1 MAHTREDKL
10 NIRLAGLLAAEGL
23 DAEGEDE
30 RTGGRRI
37 DVFVRIGG
45 RRIAVEA
52 KKGNLPRDR
61 DAALAAAAE
70 RLEQGLA
77 DAAVAVCYPESLALD
92 RLAADTP
99 LRAAPLGGVWSETDA
114 AGLAAVVRRTS
125 DDLSDIEKASATFRD
140 KLKEAAAALER
151 HQVDDIAAS
160 VSIPL
165 GAGQPGMR
173 AALLVAS
180 ACLFHAR
187 LDEALARG
195 ELRKPRTDARTGRR
209 YDGRGW
215 PFPRLGDCLAA
226 LDPIEPLSAAWDA
239 ILAVDYKPVFE
250 TALTVIGAPAQNRGL
265 AEFARGCGYAA
276 LGAVRALTGG
286 QTDLLGRVFHRILD
300 EAKHTG
306 AFYTSSAAAALLAG
320 IAVRDEDV
328 NRDLEYQIVDPA
340 CGTGT
345 LLAAAAARVKDAAV
359 QHGRAAG
366 RHLIEEGVH
375 GFDIDIAATHMA
387 AVTLGLM
394 APDVA
399 FRKMNIHRFHLGEV
413 DDPVSGGTVVRT
425 GSLELMGGDGL
436 AQAAGW
442 PQAIRS
448 GQVETGKEEVVE
460 AVRRDLVI
468 MNPPFTRD
476 SLRYGQLPKPI
487 KRQLKDR
494 EKWLFNGTPVHRSHY
509 GGMFLTLADRLCD
522 EDSGTLALVLPT
534 TGTQNPSTGD
544 VRRWLLEERFHLET
558 VVTSHDPD
566 RIYFSENT
574 HINESLFVFRRP
586 GKAGNGQQAT
596 RFIQLARN
604 PSNPAEAAL
613 LADALRSGR
622 IPEQWGRE
630 VYWPRERV
638 LADDWTPV
646 RFLSPYLVKA
656 SFDLFSEGR
665 PGLTPLRRK
674 AEIGPDGRT
683 MRGGIFKPR
692 RLADDGAGLTPLRRT
707 AEVGPAGQALRGGI
721 FKPRRLAD
729 EAGRRGMWYNN
740 QEEASPTGSPPKQ
753 TLQAEPDCYLHT
765 TPQNRQTAARL
776 WTRRARLLLPARF
789 RLTTG
794 RTFALVAT
802 ERVLGSLWI
811 PVKPLKPAEGWEE
824 SMAVY
829 LNSTV
834 GVLAQ
839 IRESSPHSLQRPS
852 MSIDG
857 MRRIRAPDLTAGQTE
872 VLAAAYE
879 EICGQPLERLS
890 DATGDPVR
898 KRLDEAVCDA
908 LGLAPEQAER
918 IRSEL
923 AAEPSVT
930 GRPAGEAG

>member
-1 MAHTREDKL
+1 MHLMAQPREEKF
-10 NIRLAGLLAAEGL
+10 NMRLAGLLAAEGL
-23 DAEGEDE
+23 DAEGEAE
-30 RTGGRRI
+30 QARGRRI
-37 DVFVRIGG
+37 DVLVRIGG
-45 RRIAVEA
+45 RRIAIEA
-52 KKGNLPRDR
+52 KKGTLPANRDH
-61 DAALAAAAE
+61 ALAAAAK
-70 RLEQGLA
+70 RLKQGLA
-77 DAAVAVCYPESLALD
+77 HAAVAVCYPETLPRTGLD
-92 RLAADTP
+92 AGTP
-99 LRAAPLGGVWSETDA
+99 LKVAALGGVWSETNA
-114 AGLAAVVRRTS
+114 AGLAAVTRRAS
-125 DDLSDIEKASATFRD
+125 DDLSNIEKASATFRD
-140 KLKEAAAALER
+140 KLKEAAAALTR
-151 HQVDDIAAS
+151 HQVDDIADS

-187 LDEALARG
+187 LDEALNRG
-195 ELRKPRTDARTGRR
+195 EVHKPRTDARTDGA

-215 PFPRLGDCLAA
+215 PFPRLEDCLAD
-226 LDPIEPLSAAWDA
+226 LDPIEPLTAAWNT

-250 TALTVIGAPAQNRGL
+250 TALTVLAAPIQNRRL
-265 AEFARGCGYAA
+265 TDFVRGCGYAA
-276 LGAVRALTGG
+276 LGAMRALTGG

-320 IAVRDEDV
+320 IAVRNEDV
-328 NRDLEYQIVDPA
+328 TGDLDYQIIDPA

-345 LLAAAAARVKDAAV
+345 LLSAAAARVKDIAV

-366 RHLIEEGVH
+366 KHLIEEGVH
-375 GFDIDIAATHMA
+375 GYDIDIAATHMA

-399 FRKMNIHRFHLGEV
+399 FRKMNIHRFHLGPA

-436 AQAAGW
+436 AADAGW
-442 PQAIRS
+442 PRAIRS
-448 GQVETGKEEVVE
+448 GQVETGEENVVE

-476 SLRYGQLPKPI
+476 SLRYGQLPNPI

-494 EKWLFNGTPVHRSHY
+494 EKWLFNGMPVHRSHY
-509 GGMFLTLADRLCD
+509 GGMFLMLADRLCD
-522 EDSGTLALVLPT
+522 EKSGTLALVFPT
-534 TGTQNPSTGD
+534 TSCGAPSARG
-544 VRRWLLEERFHLET
+544 VWRYLFEKFHLET
-558 VVTSHDPD
+558 VVTSQDPD

-574 HINESLFVFRRP
+574 DINESLFVLRRL
-586 GKAGNGQQAT
+586 KASGEQRSDT

-613 LADALRSGR
+613 LADALRRGTA
-622 IPEQWGRE
+622 PERMGCE
-630 VYWPRERV
+630 MYWPRERL

-646 RFLSPYLVKA
+646 RFLSPYLVKT
-656 SFDLFSEGR
+656 SYELFSNGG
-665 PGLTPLRRK
+665 PGLTPLC
-674 AEIGPDGRT
+674 
-683 MRGGIFKPR
+683 
-692 RLADDGAGLTPLRRT
+692 RT
-707 AEVGPAGQALRGGI
+707 AEVGPAGQALRGGV
-721 FKPRRLAD
+721 FKPHRSAD
-729 EAGRRGMWYNN
+729 EIGRRGMWYNN
-740 QEEASPTGSPPKQ
+740 QERPAPTGEPPKQ
-753 TLQAEPDCYLHT
+753 TLRAEPDCYLHT
-765 TPQNRQTAARL
+765 TSEKAQTASRL
-776 WTRRARLLLPARF
+776 WNRRARLLLTARF

-794 RTFALVAT
+794 RTFALAAT

-811 PVKPLKPAEGWEE
+811 PVKPIEPADGWEE

-839 IRESSPHSLQRPS
+839 IRVSSPHSLERPS

-857 MRRIRAPDLTAGQTE
+857 MRRIPAPDLTPDRIE

-879 EICGQPLERLS
+879 EVCDQPLAKLC
-890 DATGDPVR
+890 DAANDPVR
-898 KRLDEAVCDA
+898 KRLDEAVCNA
-908 LGLAPEQAER
+908 LGLDKEDTDR

-930 GRPAGEAG
+930 GRPAG